1 MHITKEE
8 HNKLVKVIQICLMI
22 FFMASLFFE
31 MHVVYGEELDT
42 DTIQENTEVSTEEST
57 DIDIIKNE
65 VLEIH
70 EQIETLVNDY
80 IENQEMIES
89 LEILD
94 NRLTALE
101 TKIQEQEAVEEM
113 PANVELDTETRF
125 QYMIVLMPI
134 LATVLYIAFRRK

>member
-22 FFMASLFFE
+22 FFIASLFFE
-31 MHVVYGEELDT
+31 MHIVYGEELDT
-42 DTIQENTEVSTEEST
+42 DTIQESTEENTEEST

-113 PANVELDTETRF
+113 VASEELDTETRF

>member
-42 DTIQENTEVSTEEST
+42 DTIQESTEENTEENT

-80 IENQEMIES
+80 IENQQMIES

-101 TKIQEQEAVEEM
+101 TKIEEQEAVEEM
-113 PANVELDTETRF
+113 PASVELDTETRF